1 MSAAKPT
8 PRYVERIRPNIG
20 LVGPTT
26 EAQVIPIRRVTP
38 AYMPAIVPAVPVP
51 VQGPR
56 RAIVPAVPVAR
67 RPWQLLLVPPTP
79 GTTTKTI
86 SVARWQARVMIAS
99 LAAMLL
105 LSAGGIASVVVA
117 VQNPDLL
124 DAPAEAALLRSRVAE
139 MEDSLA
145 SASDDLAESDVTQD
159 SLTALLEAAN
169 VKLGHASAKALPR
182 LSARKRALHAPR
194 HAAGGG
200 EGAGGSDDEAGP
212 VVVGP
217 RSVEG
222 LPVVGRIASGFSRSR
237 RHPILHIRRPHLGV
251 DVAAP
256 TGTPIT
262 APAAGWA
269 TFVGR
274 KFGYGLV
281 VEIQHPNGVMTR
293 YAHLKATM
301 LKVGERVT
309 HGALIATV
317 GRSGITTGPHL
328 HYEVLV
334 HGRQVDPLR
343 YRIQQP
349 AQDDASAATA
359 TTPPVSMGVGLTGGA
374 MGAPPV
380 VSHEAIGAL
389 QAAPAPR

>member
-1 MSAAKPT
+1 
-8 PRYVERIRPNIG
+8 
-20 LVGPTT
+20 
-26 EAQVIPIRRVTP
+26 
-38 AYMPAIVPAVPVP
+38 
-51 VQGPR
+51 
-56 RAIVPAVPVAR
+56 
-67 RPWQLLLVPPTP
+67 
-79 GTTTKTI
+79 
-86 SVARWQARVMIAS
+86 VMIAS

-105 LSAGGIASVVVA
+105 LSAGGIASLVVA
-117 VQNPDLL
+117 IENPDLL
-124 DAPAEAALLRSRVAE
+124 DAPAEAALLRARVGE

-145 SASDDLAESDVTQD
+145 SANDDLAESDVTQD

-169 VKLGHASAKALPR
+169 VKLGHAASVKAIPR
-182 LSARKRALHAPR
+182 LRKRGLHATRRGSPDDVS
-194 HAAGGG
+194 
-200 EGAGGSDDEAGP
+200 GSDDEAGP
-212 VVVGP
+212 VAVGP

-274 KFGYGLV
+274 KFGFGLV

-309 HGALIATV
+309 HGALIGTV

-349 AQDDASAATA
+349 TQEDASAATA
-359 TTPPVSMGVGLTGGA
+359 TTPPVSMGLTGGA

-380 VSHEAIGAL
+380 VSHEAIAAF
-389 QAAPAPR
+389 QTAPAPR